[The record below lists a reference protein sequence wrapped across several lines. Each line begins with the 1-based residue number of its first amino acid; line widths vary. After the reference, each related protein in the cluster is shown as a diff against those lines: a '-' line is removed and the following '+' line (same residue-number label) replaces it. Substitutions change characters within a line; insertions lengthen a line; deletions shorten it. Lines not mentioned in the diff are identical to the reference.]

1 MNQRIIQAYRQAPW
15 RVQLQWIGLFLLML
29 VVGMLIA
36 GVYVYVSGRAAETG
50 ARIKS
55 LELEREGLAIRIADL
70 RTQLALLNS
79 SQVMLERAEKL
90 GFRPVQREDL
100 VYLPVE
106 GVSVREV
113 VFLAPPPAA
122 VPRENK
128 LLRPA
133 YTQSLWDLLYQNAY
147 QFMNTRGGQHP

>member
-15 RVQLQWIGLFLLML
+15 RVQLQWIGLFLLVL
-29 VVGMLIA
+29 VGGMLIA
-36 GVYVYVSGRAAETG
+36 GVYLYVSGQAAETG

-55 LELEREGLAIRIADL
+55 LELEREGLAIRIADM

-90 GFRPVQREDL
+90 GFRPVERDDL
-100 VYLPVE
+100 VFLPVA
-106 GVSVREV
+106 GVSSREV
-113 VFLAPPPAA
+113 VFLAPPPASIQ
-122 VPRENK
+122 RENK

-133 YTQSLWDLLYQNAY
+133 YTQSLWDVLYQSVY
-147 QFMNTRGGQHP
+147 QLVSSRGGQHQ